1 MNQVKKVKHLRLA
14 FTVCGVALALGAGS
28 AFVINATN
36 SSTVHAAEVQLD
48 ANSDF
53 ARLAP
58 TTVNYTVHKGM
69 TLLGKT
75 QASVVDDG
83 NAQSWNNDT
92 TDFDPAKYGKVGYTA
107 YDITNTIESGDMT
120 DAGLKAIG
128 DDIAKDPTGNYYI
141 KNAQTKTA
149 EQFITSGSIT
159 TFKNLAA
166 SDDNSEHHVW
176 AIIETTHPKARHS
189 DLTANHC
196 CPATDEYGGDSMA
209 NRIQWVS

>member
-1 MNQVKKVKHLRLA
+1 MNQVKKVKRLRLA
-14 FTVCGVALALGAGS
+14 FTVCGVALALGTGS

-83 NAQSWNNDT
+83 NAKSWNNDT
-92 TDFDPAKYGKVGYTA
+92 TDFDPVKYGKVGYTA

-120 DAGLKAIG
+120 DAGLKTIG
-128 DDIAKDPTGNYYI
+128 DDIAKDPTGNYSLRMLRRRPLNSSSQVALRRLLRI
-141 KNAQTKTA
+141 LLRVMPTV
-149 EQFITSGSIT
+149 SIMCGRLLKRLT
-159 TFKNLAA
+159 QKVL
-166 SDDNSEHHVW
+166 SLRS
-176 AIIETTHPKARHS
+176 HS
-189 DLTANHC
+189 RSSWPCH
-196 CPATDEYGGDSMA
+196 
-209 NRIQWVS
+209 